1 MRGVGV
7 GCFTFMVLSLEH
19 INYEESVRMKM
30 DCRQEGYIVC
40 YVEIGVYNWL
50 RPSSPKAITCVQM
63 VAA

>member
-1 MRGVGV
+1 MGG
-7 GCFTFMVLSLEH
+7 FTLMVLSLER
-19 INYEESVRMKM
+19 INHEESVRMKM

-50 RPSSPKAITCVQM
+50 RPSFSKAIKCVQM